1 MSALSATRRRFPI
14 GLVIA
19 GIILWTCAVN
29 DINDPRPRL
38 DRGRALITA
47 PNGHAVERHGQDA
60 WTSIDWLEAHPATR
74 RRIDC
79 PGGNPVWHD
88 TLPDG
93 RVAVAVTTGGA
104 WEMARNITAMLL
116 SPRHFERFVR
126 NCGGRLPAVV
136 GPTREAE

>member
-1 MSALSATRRRFPI
+1 MSALPATRRRFPI

-19 GIILWTCAVN
+19 GVILWMCAVN
-29 DINDPRPRL
+29 AINERVP
-38 DRGRALITA
+38 ISA
-47 PNGHAVERHGQDA
+47 PNGHAVERHGQAA
-60 WTSIDWLEAHPATR
+60 WTAIDWLESHPASR

-88 TLPDG
+88 TMPDG
-93 RVAVAVTTGGA
+93 REAVAVTTEGT
-104 WEMARNITAMLL
+104 WDTARNITAMLL

-136 GPTREAE
+136 GPTRETP